1 MSQGSIFQIC
11 DPLSVRDWMYTALC
25 CTTAASPCHCCPHNF
40 HVEAHQQP
48 IQGFLSGCPPIW
60 DQESVPGWKIFHL
73 PAGSTLVF
81 TASEPPWVFQI
92 LVSVNQVSSELRT
105 VHIWKNPAVRL
116 RTQESLGRGS
126 TTPIFTLKKHFGRDF
141 PEVILVDE
149 WGQQG
154 ELVGVTQNP
163 DWSGW
168 KTTGRGLSA
177 PGMLEGQ
184 AGRRKGRRL
193 PCPILDHIHT
203 PDDYSTCITLR
214 TLGQSNHRG
223 FTLMKSSSYSLNPH
237 RN

>member
-1 MSQGSIFQIC
+1 MSQGSILQIC
-11 DPLSVRDWMYTALC
+11 DPPSVRDWMHTALC
-25 CTTAASPCHCCPHNF
+25 CTTAASPGHCCPHNF

-73 PAGSTLVF
+73 PAGSTL
-81 TASEPPWVFQI
+81 ASEPPWVFQI

-126 TTPIFTLKKHFGRDF
+126 TTLIFTLKKHFGRDF

-149 WGQQG
+149 RGQQG
-154 ELVGVTQNP
+154 EPVRVTQNP
-163 DWSGW
+163 
-168 KTTGRGLSA
+168 TGQGEKQQAERCQVA
-177 PGMLEGQ
+177 WMLDGQ
-184 AGRRKGRRL
+184 AGGRKGMRY

-203 PDDYSTCITLR
+203 PDDSV
-214 TLGQSNHRG
+214 
-223 FTLMKSSSYSLNPH
+223 PA
-237 RN
+237 